1 MDQDYKSGVIP
12 LELMNADAVFVSV
25 PSKLEMFPPRCLMAL
40 GVAVLH
46 DKAIIVARFPGG
58 KISSMLKRIATEI
71 IDIEQS
77 DSEET
82 ILNKVTQALEK
93 LSKSKNQPNNAEN
106 N

>member
-1 MDQDYKSGVIP
+1 MDQDYRFP
-12 LELMNADAVFVSV
+12 PELMNADAVFVSV
-25 PSKLEMFPPRCLMAL
+25 PSKLETFPPKCLMAL

-58 KISSMLKRIATEI
+58 KVSSMLKRIATEVI
-71 IDIEQS
+71 EIEQS

-82 ILNKVTQALEK
+82 IFTKVTLALERF
-93 LSKSKNQPNNAEN
+93 SKSKISLNNAEN